1 MNFTSEVVTSGKMNT
16 YNEELSFHSQVSAI
30 STMAKENSHMNSGS
44 EVHVLQD
51 ALRDGRQGL

>member
-1 MNFTSEVVTSGKMNT
+1 MVTSGKMNT